1 MNDVLLTA
9 VGDNLIAID
18 VKQVSH
24 VIRKPMVTPLPGA
37 PDFIEGVL
45 VYRNHVVPV
54 VMLQKRLE
62 LESAGSPGRVFL
74 VELDDM
80 LLGLRVDRIVDVIS
94 IACCVENPP
103 DSPGEVVATFMV
115 DDHPA
120 VVMDPLHMLTD
131 EEKRILHAIY

>member
-1 MNDVLLTA
+1 MLLTG

-18 VKQVSH
+18 VKRVSH

-45 VYRNHVVPV
+45 IYRNHVVPV
-54 VMLQKRLE
+54 MMLHQRFDLKPD
-62 LESAGSPGRVFL
+62 GSPGRVFL
-74 VELDDM
+74 VELADM

-94 IACCVENPP
+94 IERSLEKSP
-103 DSPGEVVATFMV
+103 DQSGEVVATFMV
-115 DDHPA
+115 DDHP
-120 VVMDPLHMLTD
+120 VVIMDPEQMLTA